1 MGRVVG
7 VMGRG
12 ELWVVE
18 PRARLMGAQLLFL
31 LLVQLLLVGQKVLR
45 KLSQIFP
52 LPIFF
57 PAFILLSLSP
67 NV

>member
-18 PRARLMGAQLLFL
+18 PRARLMGAKLLFL
-31 LLVQLLLVGQKVLR
+31 LLVQRVLIGQKVLG

-52 LPIFF
+52 LPIFPCLY
-57 PAFILLSLSP
+57 PAFP
-67 NV
+67 VP